1 MSSLIPR
8 LHALWTKETLALL
21 RDRHG
26 LAALFVMPVIFILV
40 MTMALHD
47 AFMPGAS
54 IDVAYAVVDLDNSPQ
69 SQALVRRLDKSG
81 SFRRIAVGQD
91 LESAHEGIRQNQYA
105 LVLALP
111 AKFGERLLAPAGAD
125 GQPTEPLT
133 LLVDPTLN
141 PALQLAFR
149 NQTAAALGAIRADEL
164 TRRASK
170 LFGLPVSPNAERD
183 WPDEIVSVA
192 VQNQRSI
199 RPPSSVQQN
208 VPAWLV
214 FAMFF
219 VVIPIASIFII
230 ERQQGTLQRLRAIGL
245 PFGYILAGK
254 LLPFFIVNQLQAVL
268 MVLVGMYIVPMLG
281 GEALQMPA
289 GISLFHWW
297 LVAASVS
304 LAAVAFALLVASLT
318 RTSQQAVVV
327 GGVGNILMGA
337 IGGIMVPKFM
347 MPAAMQRLA
356 EWSPMAWGLDGFHT
370 VMLRHGG
377 FDAILPDLL
386 KLLTFAVLS
395 LIAAVWL
402 NRSNQS

>member
-54 IDVAYAVVDLDNSPQ
+54 IDVAYAVIDLDNSPQ

-81 SFRRIAVGQD
+81 SFRRIAVGQNLD
-91 LESAHEGIRQNQYA
+91 AARQGIRENQYA

-125 GQPTEPLT
+125 GQPTDPLT

-149 NQTAAALGAIRADEL
+149 NQTAAALGAIRANEL
-164 TRRASK
+164 TRRAGK

-281 GEALQMPA
+281 GEALHMPA

-370 VMLRHGG
+370 VMLRQGG
-377 FDAILPDLL
+377 FDAIAPSL
-386 KLLTFAVLS
+386 LS
-395 LIAAVWL
+395 LTAFAAIALTAAIAV
-402 NRSNQS
+402 NTRQIR